1 MKTVVSSA
9 LGECVHVAGE
19 TNFLRMAEQFGW
31 RTVFLGP
38 AVSMDSFIGT
48 AHCENVTL
56 VGISYR
62 LPRSRNWH
70 GYLV

>member
-1 MKTVVSSA
+1 MKTVISSA

-38 AVSMDSFIGT
+38 AVSMDSYTGT
-48 AHCENVTL
+48 SQRENVTL
-56 VGISYR
+56 VGISCR
-62 LPRSRNWH
+62 LPRSRNQH
-70 GYLV
+70 